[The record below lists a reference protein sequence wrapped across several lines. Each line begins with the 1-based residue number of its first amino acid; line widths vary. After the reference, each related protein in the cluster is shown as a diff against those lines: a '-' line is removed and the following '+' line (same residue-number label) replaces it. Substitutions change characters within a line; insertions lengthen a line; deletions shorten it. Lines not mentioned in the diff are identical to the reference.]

1 MSFQL
6 FRSFFH
12 TLRVRAPALLLIA
25 GCINPFAVM
34 AQADAPFP
42 GKQGKVIVTFP
53 PGGAGDLIGR
63 TIAKGL
69 QGIWNQTVIVENQP
83 GASGSIGAEQTMRAN
98 ADGSTLFLASPGVLT
113 VLPFMREKL
122 PFDPLVD
129 LVPIAMTVVIPN
141 ILVVG
146 AQSQHKTFKDLVAAA
161 KAKPGALDYASSGRG
176 ESHHMMMEYMMKATG
191 TKLNEIPYKGGAP
204 ALQAVLS
211 GEVQAAWIAVSTA
224 MPFLKSGQ
232 LIGLAVSTE
241 ERVMQVPNIP
251 SVAEQGFPGFNF
263 SFWMG
268 IMGPAKMSPALIK
281 RIETDVQTVVRS
293 AEYRELIGKTGNLP
307 IFESSDQFSKTIRE
321 TYARN
326 KATLVP

>member
-6 FRSFFH
+6 FRSCFYSV
-12 TLRVRAPALLLIA
+12 RVRAPALLLLA
-25 GCINPFAVM
+25 GCLSSGAAM
-34 AQADAPFP
+34 AQGDASFP
-42 GKQGKVIVTFP
+42 GKQVKVIVTFP

-63 TIAKGL
+63 AIAKGL
-69 QGIWNQTVIVENQP
+69 QGVWNQTVIVENQA
-83 GASGSIGAEQTMRAN
+83 GASGSIGAEQTVRA
-98 ADGSTLFLASPGVLT
+98 APDGTTLFLASPGVLT

-122 PFDPLVD
+122 PYDPLVD
-129 LVPIAMTVVIPN
+129 LAPIAMTVVIPN

-161 KAKPGALDYASSGRG
+161 KARPGALDYASSGRG

-204 ALQAVLS
+204 ALLAVMT
-211 GEVQAAWIAVSTA
+211 GEVQAAWLAVSTA
-224 MPFLKSGQ
+224 LPFIKSGQ
-232 LIGLAVSTE
+232 LIGLAVSTQD
-241 ERVMQVPNIP
+241 RVPQMPDIP

-268 IMGPAKMSPALIK
+268 VMGPAKMPAALIK
-281 RIETDVQTVVRS
+281 RIEADVQTVVRS
-293 AEYRELIGKTGNLP
+293 AEYREVVGRLGNLP
-307 IFESSDQFSKTIRE
+307 LFESTDQFSKTIRD

>member
-1 MSFQL
+1 MSHQL
-6 FRSFFH
+6 FRSCFH
-12 TLRVRAPALLLIA
+12 SLRVRAPALLLLA
-25 GCINPFAVM
+25 GCLGTGAAL
-34 AQADAPFP
+34 AQADAPAP
-42 GKQGKVIVTFP
+42 GKQVKVIVTFP

-63 TIAKGL
+63 AIAKGL
-69 QGIWNQTVIVENQP
+69 QGVWNQTVIVENQA
-83 GASGSIGAEQTMRAN
+83 GASGSIGAEQTVRA
-98 ADGSTLFLASPGVLT
+98 APDGTTLFLASPGVLT
-113 VLPFMREKL
+113 VLPFLRDKL
-122 PFDPLVD
+122 AYDPLVD
-129 LVPIAMTVVIPN
+129 LAPIAMTVVIPN

-204 ALQAVLS
+204 ALQAVVT
-211 GEVQAAWIAVSTA
+211 GEVQAAWLAVSTA
-224 MPFLKSGQ
+224 LPFIKSGQ
-232 LIGLAVSTE
+232 LIGLAVSTHD
-241 ERVMQVPNIP
+241 RVPQVPDVP

-268 IMGPAKMSPALIK
+268 VMGPAKMSPALIK

-293 AEYRELIGKTGNLP
+293 AEYREVIGRLGNLP
-307 IFESSDQFSKTIRE
+307 VFESTEQFSKTIRE

-326 KATLVP
+326 KATLAP